1 MHDIPSEIVKC
12 KKYIACDKFNFA
24 FHNYTL
30 CTKISTN
37 AMINKGDRMLLLEDD
52 LIAERIKHFRE
63 SANLT
68 QEKLAELIGISRNQ
82 MSNIECGNNKLSYK
96 TLRKLC
102 DALDI
107 CPCELIRGTNHR
119 TVLENTVDLIKH
131 MDEEQQIII
140 HQMVLAF
147 YETNVELKNKK

>member
-1 MHDIPSEIVKC
+1 VNH
-12 KKYIACDKFNFA
+12 
-24 FHNYTL
+24 
-30 CTKISTN
+30 
-37 AMINKGDRMLLLEDD
+37 
-52 LIAERIKHFRE
+52 
-63 SANLT
+63 LT

-107 CPCELIRGTNHR
+107 CPCELICGTNHR

>member
-1 MHDIPSEIVKC
+1 
-12 KKYIACDKFNFA
+12 
-24 FHNYTL
+24 
-30 CTKISTN
+30 
-37 AMINKGDRMLLLEDD
+37 
-52 LIAERIKHFRE
+52 
-63 SANLT
+63 
-68 QEKLAELIGISRNQ
+68 
-82 MSNIECGNNKLSYK
+82 MSNIEYGNNKLSYK

-107 CPCELIRGTNHR
+107 CPCELICGANHR

>member
-1 MHDIPSEIVKC
+1 MLYIDSNKKRVKTWEERNGLQLPVGTSVPNSN
-12 KKYIACDKFNFA
+12 KS
-24 FHNYTL
+24 
-30 CTKISTN
+30 ISN
-37 AMINKGDRMLLLEDD
+37 NNKNVNTQKG
-52 LIAERIKHFRE
+52 KVN
-63 SANLT
+63 SNNNL
-68 QEKLAELIGISRNQ
+68 S
-82 MSNIECGNNKLSYK
+82 GNNKLSYK

-107 CPCELIRGTNHR
+107 CPCELICGANHR